1 MRAGAEKIYYFEG
14 HTFDLRRGCLR
25 RGDDD
30 IEMRPKNFEVLRYL
44 VENAGRLVSKDELIQ
59 AVWPTVVVTDESLM
73 HCISELRRSLN
84 DSDQRIIK
92 TVPRRGY
99 LLVAPVSLRA
109 AGDTPKTL
117 AAIAPAASH
126 IHRAASSNSAM
137 DDRRSGQ
144 SQPVERRQLTILSCE
159 IVGLSEL
166 STRLDP
172 EDFSIVNAKA
182 HRYCSEIIARYHGY
196 VADYPSDGV
205 LAYFGYPH
213 AREHDAENG
222 VRAALSVIA
231 SAELLGA
238 SGGVKLLPRIGIAS
252 GVVIVSAQ
260 TDTANERIAVGGP
273 LNLADRLH
281 AAAKPGSLVIAEST
295 RRLVG
300 EMFDYRDL
308 GLLALDGLAKPSQVW
323 QVLGESTVESRFEA
337 HRDVRL
343 SPLVGRDDELQL
355 LRRRWPEVRRGEGH
369 IALVSGEPGIGKSR
383 LAVALQE
390 RLPRDAA
397 TVLRYFCSP
406 HHSDSPLFPVTREIE
421 RDAGFARS
429 DTPEQKLAKLNAM
442 LRRTGGD
449 RPDELPLIAALLSLQ
464 VEEEGSD
471 AEMSAQKRRDRTL
484 ATLIDRFERLAR
496 QRPVL
501 LIVEDVQWIDPTTR
515 ELLDMAVAKAPNQS
529 LFLVITFRPEFQPP
543 WIGEP
548 HVTLLTL
555 SRLAKRE
562 TETLVRHLACGEF
575 FTDELTTEI
584 AARADGIPLFIE
596 ELTKAV
602 VESRYKRGDS
612 TATKTG
618 VPATL
623 EASLN
628 ARLDRLSP
636 FAREVAQTG
645 AALGREFSSRL
656 VAKLTGSDLMLADPL
671 RELESA
677 GLISARGVPPDI
689 ICTFKHALVREVAES
704 MLVREQRKA
713 LHARIVEALEASWSS
728 VVETEPE
735 RVAQHCASAGLFER
749 AVMYWEK
756 AARRAISR
764 YALVEAITHLTRAL
778 GWLRELPASDENKR
792 RELVLQIALGDTFIA
807 AKGHGANDTGIA
819 FDRACHLG
827 REVADAAQL
836 FRALAGVFVHHHVR
850 AEVDRA
856 QGAARELLLLAEA
869 QKDIAGQVMAH
880 RALGDSLLHV
890 GHFTTARMHLERAV
904 SLFGANASPV
914 ILGED
919 IGVATFAFLALC
931 MAMLGFPA
939 EATARSDAALER
951 ARVRVRHPHTLAFTL
966 SVDCRLQWILRNP
979 RRLQN
984 HANELSVLAAEHGL
998 KYMQMRGTADRGC
1011 ALALAGHFDAA
1022 LPLLNEGGAGFQTA
1036 RAVWLLPFN
1045 RAMLAIA
1052 YQGMG
1057 HLDDARAA
1065 LAEAAELERRSKVE
1079 WMKAEIKRLEANLE
1093 LSRPA
1098 PDRELA
1104 EAKLRGAIAAA
1115 RQQQARWWHLR
1126 AAVSL
1131 ARLLHEQHRTDEAR
1145 ALLAP
1150 IYGWFVDGF
1159 ETPDLT
1165 EAKAVLAELH

>member
-1 MRAGAEKIYYFEG
+1 MCPGAEKTYYFGG
-14 HTFDLRRGCLR
+14 HTLDLRRGCLR
-25 RGDDD
+25 CGDDE
-30 IEMRPKNFEVLRYL
+30 IEMRPKSFEVLRYL

-59 AVWPTVVVTDESLM
+59 AVWPTVVVTDDSLT
-73 HCISELRRSLN
+73 HCVSELRKGLN
-84 DSDQRIIK
+84 DSDQRIIR

-99 LLVAPVSLRA
+99 LLVAQISSRA
-109 AGDTPKTL
+109 ADDAPKAL
-117 AAIAPAASH
+117 PAISHTASH
-126 IHRAASSNSAM
+126 IHPAASSNGAM
-137 DDRRSGQ
+137 DDQ
-144 SQPVERRQLTILSCE
+144 SQPVERRQLTIISCE

-166 STRLDP
+166 STRLDA

-182 HRYCSEIIARYHGY
+182 HRYCSEIIARCQGH
-196 VADYPSDGV
+196 VAHYRSDGV
-205 LAYFGYPH
+205 LAYFGYPC

-222 VRAALSVIA
+222 VRAGLNLIA

-238 SGGVKLLPRIGIAS
+238 SGAVKLLPRVGIAS
-252 GVVIVSAQ
+252 GVVIVSGQA
-260 TDTANERIAVGGP
+260 DAANERMAVGGT
-273 LNLADRLH
+273 LNLADRLQ

-300 EMFDYRDL
+300 GMFDYRDL

-323 QVLGESTVESRFEA
+323 QVLGESMVESRFEA
-337 HRDVRL
+337 HRHARL
-343 SPLVGRDDELQL
+343 SPLVGRNEELQL
-355 LRRRWPEVRRGEGH
+355 LQRRWRQVRRGEGRV
-369 IALVSGEPGIGKSR
+369 ALVSGEPGIGKSR
-383 LAVALQE
+383 LVVALQE

-406 HHSDSPLFPVTREIE
+406 HHSDSPLFPVIRQIE

-442 LRRTGGD
+442 LRRTGGH
-449 RPDELPLIAALLSLQ
+449 RPDELPLLAELLSLPVDEQ
-464 VEEEGSD
+464 GSE
-471 AEMSAQKRRDRTL
+471 AEISAQKRDRTL
-484 ATLIDRFERLAR
+484 AVLLDRFDRLAR

-501 LIVEDVQWIDPTTR
+501 LVVEDVHWIDPTTR
-515 ELLDMAVAKAPNQS
+515 ELLDMAAANAPTQS
-529 LFLVITFRPEFQPP
+529 LFLVITSRPEFQPP

-548 HVTLLTL
+548 HVSLLTVN
-555 SRLAKRE
+555 RLAKLE
-562 TETLVRHLACGEF
+562 TEALVRHLARGEF
-575 FTDELTTEI
+575 FTDELTAEI

-602 VESRYKRGDS
+602 VESRNKRGDT
-612 TATKTG
+612 TATKPG

-628 ARLDRLSP
+628 ARLDRLSAL
-636 FAREVAQTG
+636 AREVAQTG

-656 VAKLTGSDLMLADPL
+656 VAVLIGRDLMLADPV

-677 GLISARGVPPDI
+677 GLISARGVPPDTT
-689 ICTFKHALVREVAES
+689 CTFKHALVREVAES
-704 MLVREQRKA
+704 MLVRDQRKA
-713 LHARIVEALEASWSS
+713 LHARIVEAFEAGWSS

-749 AVMYWEK
+749 SVTYWEK

-764 YALVEAITHLTRAL
+764 YALVEAIAHLTQAL
-778 GWLRELPASDENKR
+778 GLLRELPASDENKR
-792 RELVLQIALGDTFIA
+792 RELVLQIALGDAFIA
-807 AKGHGANDTGIA
+807 AKGHGADETGIA

-827 REVADAAQL
+827 REVADAPEL

-869 QKDIAGQVMAH
+869 RKHIAGQVMAH
-880 RALGDSLLHV
+880 RALGDNLLHV
-890 GHFTTARMHLERAV
+890 GHFTTARVHLERAV
-904 SLFGANASPV
+904 SLFGADASPV
-914 ILGED
+914 VLGED

-931 MAMLGFPA
+931 LAMLGFPA
-939 EATARSDAALER
+939 EAMARSDAALER
-951 ARVRVRHPHTLAFTL
+951 ARLRVRHPHTLAFTL
-966 SVDCRLQWILRNP
+966 SVDCRLQWILRDP

-998 KYMQMRGTADRGC
+998 KYMQVRGTSDRGC
-1011 ALALAGHFDAA
+1011 ALVLAGHFDAA
-1022 LPLLNEGGAGFQTA
+1022 IPLLSEGGTGFQAA

-1045 RAMLAIA
+1045 RALLAIA

-1057 HLDDARAA
+1057 CLDQARAA
-1065 LAEAAELERRSKVE
+1065 LAEAAELERQMKVE
-1079 WMKAEIKRLEANLE
+1079 WMKAEILRLEANLE

-1115 RQQQARWWHLR
+1115 QQQQARWWELR

-1131 ARLLHEQHRTDEAR
+1131 ARLLREQHRTDEAR

-1150 IYGWFVDGF
+1150 IYRWFVDGF
-1159 ETPDLT
+1159 ETPDLA
-1165 EAKAVLAELH
+1165 EAKAVLAELQ

>member
-1 MRAGAEKIYYFEG
+1 MRSGAEKTYYFEG

-25 RGDDD
+25 RGDDE

-59 AVWPTVVVTDESLM
+59 AVWPTVVVTDESLT

-84 DSDQRIIK
+84 DTDQCIIK

-109 AGDTPKTL
+109 VDDTPQTL
-117 AAIAPAASH
+117 SAIAPTASH
-126 IHRAASSNSAM
+126 IHRAASSNGAM

-172 EDFSIVNAKA
+172 EDFSIVNVKA
-182 HRYCSEIIARYHGY
+182 HRYCREIIERYHGY

-205 LAYFGYPH
+205 LAYFGYPY

-238 SGGVKLLPRIGIAS
+238 SGAVKLLPRIGIAS
-252 GVVIVSAQ
+252 GVVIISAQ

-281 AAAKPGSLVIAEST
+281 AAAKPGSLVISEST

-308 GLLALDGLAKPSQVW
+308 GPLALDGLAKPAQVW

-343 SPLVGRDDELQL
+343 SPLVGRDEELQL
-355 LRRRWPEVRRGEGH
+355 LQRRWREVRRGEGR

-390 RLPRDAA
+390 RLPRHAA

-406 HHSDSPLFPVTREIE
+406 HYSDSPLFPVSRQIE

-429 DTPEQKLAKLNAM
+429 DTPEQKLAKLSAM

-449 RPDELPLIAALLSLQ
+449 RPDELPLIAALLSLR

-484 ATLIDRFERLAR
+484 ATLIDRLERLAR

-501 LIVEDVQWIDPTTR
+501 LVVEDVQWIDPTTR
-515 ELLDMAVAKAPNQS
+515 ELLDMAVAKAPSQS

-562 TETLVRHLACGEF
+562 TETLVGHLACGEF
-575 FTDELTTEI
+575 LTDELTAEI

-602 VESRYKRGDS
+602 VESRREQGDL
-612 TATKTG
+612 TATKPG

-656 VAKLTGSDLMLADPL
+656 VAELTGSDLRPAV
-671 RELESA
+671 RELEGA
-677 GLISARGVPPDI
+677 GLISTRGIPPDI
-689 ICTFKHALVREVAES
+689 VCTFKHALVREVAES
-704 MLVREQRKA
+704 MLVRDQRES
-713 LHARIVEALEASWSS
+713 LHARIVEALEAGWSS

-735 RVAQHCASAGLFER
+735 RVAQHCASARLFER
-749 AVMYWEK
+749 AAMYWEK
-756 AARRAISR
+756 AARRALSR
-764 YALVEAITHLTRAL
+764 YALVEAITHLTQAL

-792 RELVLQIALGDTFIA
+792 RELALQIVLGDTFIA

-827 REVADAAQL
+827 REVVDASQL

-856 QGAARELLLLAEA
+856 QEAARELLDLAEA

-904 SLFGANASPV
+904 SLFGADASPV

-951 ARVRVRHPHTLAFTL
+951 ARARVRHPHTLAFTL

-1022 LPLLNEGGAGFQTA
+1022 IPLLNEAVAGFQTA

-1052 YQGMG
+1052 YQGVG
-1057 HLDDARAA
+1057 HFDAARAA
-1065 LAEAAELERRSKVE
+1065 LAEAAELEHRTKVE
-1079 WMKAEIKRLEANLE
+1079 WMKAEIQRLEANLE

-1131 ARLLHEQHRTDEAR
+1131 ARLLREQHRTDEAR

-1150 IYGWFVDGF
+1150 IYGWFVDSF

-1165 EAKAVLAELH
+1165 EAKAVLAELQ